1 MIAKAA
7 GALAAFALGVEIMSD
22 YIQSIIDLVR
32 IESVCERTDDPEYP
46 YGKGVRKALD
56 HALELCRKFGFRTKN
71 CNNLVGY
78 AEIGE
83 GNPLTAILVHLDVV
97 PIGEDWTEE
106 QGEIRDGKLFGRGV
120 MDDKGPAVACIYA
133 MKDIKES
140 SKPINGR
147 IRIIFG
153 QAEETGVW
161 TDMGYYLMMEEPPDQ
176 GFTPDAF
183 FPLIYAEKGLALC
196 TITGPAPKG
205 ISKLSGGTAPNIVP
219 GSCEAE
225 LTYDDGSSVFMKEK
239 GKSAHGSMPEDGI
252 NAISLMMKT
261 INSSIE
267 EQNKGFLS
275 FYQDCIGTEIHGE
288 SLLDISP
295 DEMSG
300 PLTLN
305 VGKIRLENDTITMDI
320 DIRYPVS
327 SSFKEI
333 KEKLERSTAEYGM
346 SCVCNVHKPPVH
358 ISLDNPFAQNLLKAY
373 RDVTGDMSEAISTGG
388 GTYARA
394 MKNVVAF
401 GPLLPGRDLT
411 EHEPDEYAY
420 IDDLHLLR
428 KIYTAALESIL

>member
-1 MIAKAA
+1 
-7 GALAAFALGVEIMSD
+7 MSG

-32 IESVCERTDDPEYP
+32 IESVCERHFSFEAPN
-46 YGKGVRKALD
+46 GIGVRSALD
-56 HALELCRKFGFRTKN
+56 YALGLCQKFGFQTKN
-71 CNNLVGY
+71 CSNIVGY

-83 GNPLTAILVHLDVV
+83 GDPLTAILVHLDVV
-97 PIGEDWTEE
+97 PIGEGWTAA
-106 QGEIRDGKLFGRGV
+106 QGEIRDGKLYGRGV

-140 SKPINGR
+140 GKPINGR

-153 QAEETGVW
+153 QNEETGVW

-183 FPLIYAEKGLALC
+183 FPLIYAEKGRALY
-196 TITGPAPKG
+196 TVSAPAPKG
-205 ISKLSGGTAPNIVP
+205 IAMLSGGTAPNIVP
-219 GSCEAE
+219 GTCVAE
-225 LTYDDGSSVFMKEK
+225 LVCEDGSSIILKEN
-239 GKSAHGSMPEDGI
+239 GKAAHGSMPDDGI
-252 NAISLMMKT
+252 NAISLMMET
-261 INSSIE
+261 ISSRIE
-267 EQNKGFLS
+267 EHGKGILS

-288 SLLDISP
+288 SLFDVSP

-305 VGKIRLENDTITMDI
+305 VGKIRLENRTITMDI

-327 SSFKEI
+327 ASFTEI
-333 KEKLERSTAEYGM
+333 NDKLERTTTEYGM

-358 ISLDNPFAQNLLKAY
+358 ISRDNPFMQKLLKAY
-373 RDVTGDMSEAISTGG
+373 RDVTGDMSEAISIGG

-394 MKNVVAF
+394 MENIVAF
-401 GPLLPGRDLT
+401 GPLLPGRELT

-420 IDDLHLLR
+420 IEDLHLLR
-428 KIYTAALESIL
+428 KIYTAALESIQ